1 MAAALDPAIAAFF
14 DALLSADNA
23 VRQRAEA
30 QKDQIA
36 RENPAALI
44 AQLAAALAQAP
55 QPAHRAMAAVLMRRV
70 VGRDTLGRPNHTW
83 QSLAPAAREQLK
95 AGMLQAFLNEPV
107 PDVRKKVC
115 HAVAELATVAAVAE
129 GGSDWPA
136 LLPAVFA
143 MSGDAA
149 DAARR
154 EASLFMF
161 TTLTEFTG
169 DNVIA
174 PHCLRATTADIF
186 GDAEERAAWAARH
199 GGADSCAN
207 PQWCAFAVFSEF
219 DSLFVC
225 CAGDGA
231 PLAGAC
237 RHVVN
242 NCDEENDIAGGLPA
256 VLAALVDAVEERATA
271 RGDQPAAQAA
281 LLCRPLQR
289 MRAAILSARV
299 NP

>member
-1 MAAALDPAIAAFF
+1 MVGIDEALVQRLLPHFAEVTEESEPPPVWAPAPLRALWRAGAAWS
-14 DALLSADNA
+14 LLP
-23 VRQRAEA
+23 RA
-30 QKDQIA
+30 
-36 RENPAALI
+36 
-44 AQLAAALAQAP
+44 
-55 QPAHRAMAAVLMRRV
+55 
-70 VGRDTLGRPNHTW
+70 
-83 QSLAPAAREQLK
+83 QSL
-95 AGMLQAFLNEPV
+95 G
-107 PDVRKKVC
+107 
-115 HAVAELATVAAVAE
+115 
-129 GGSDWPA
+129 
-136 LLPAVFA
+136 VF
-143 MSGDAA
+143 G
-149 DAARR
+149 
-154 EASLFMF
+154 F
-161 TTLTEFTG
+161 
-169 DNVIA
+169 NVIA

-289 MRAAILSARV
+289 MRAAILSAHV

>member
-149 DAARR
+149 DPARR

-174 PHCLRATTADIF
+174 PHCAQLQGILGTLIVDPAPAVAVAAVKACCAMISMLKDDTKRNGFQAFVPRELRRRGCARATRGKA
-186 GDAEERAAWAARH
+186 RA
-199 GGADSCAN
+199 CA
-207 PQWCAFAVFSEF
+207 CA
-219 DSLFVC
+219 LC
-225 CAGDGA
+225 NNGCAT
-231 PLAGAC
+231 
-237 RHVVN
+237 
-242 NCDEENDIAGGLPA
+242 
-256 VLAALVDAVEERATA
+256 ATA
-271 RGDQPAAQAA
+271 RS
-281 LLCRPLQR
+281 
-289 MRAAILSARV
+289 RARNRHTS
-299 NP
+299 